1 MKIAIIM
8 NKNSYAG
15 REYLNALNKS
25 NINVDIISIGKFPEY
40 NKEEDL
46 RCGGYW
52 NPPSEIELT
61 RRLNVKYF
69 HSLKDNNLLKYL
81 TDFNYDIGIQGGTG
95 IIMNTVINSFKY
107 GILNFHPGDLPKYR
121 GCSAPEWQLYE
132 NNKIIS
138 TCHLINKGID
148 SGKII
153 EKKILDVS
161 LESYELF
168 RASIYP
174 ETAKFVV
181 EMINKIKENSE
192 ILSYAKPQNEATA
205 IYRKYIGS
213 SKIEELRIRVLENQC
228 F

>member
-1 MKIAIIM
+1 M

-15 REYLNALNKS
+15 REYLNALNKL
-25 NINVDIISIGKFPEY
+25 NINTDVISIGKFPEY

-46 RCGGYW
+46 RCGGCW

-61 RRLNVKYF
+61 RGLNVKYF
-69 HSLKDNNLLKYL
+69 HSLKDNNLLKHL
-81 TDFNYDIGIQGGTG
+81 TDSNYDIGIQGGTG
-95 IIMNTVINSFKY
+95 IIKNTVLNSFKY

-138 TCHLINKGID
+138 TCHLIDEGID

-153 EKKILDVS
+153 EKRILDVS

-181 EMINKIKENSE
+181 EMINKIKENPE
-192 ILSYAKPQNEATA
+192 ILSYAKPQKEAVA

-213 SKIEELRIRVLENQC
+213 SKIEELRIRLLENHQ